1 MGEVAQLAVV
11 LVQAE
16 AAVGV
21 VDVGE
26 VVDAV
31 VVVEIRLS
39 TTSVLDILLSG

>member
-1 MGEVAQLAVV
+1 MVDAVGEVAQEE
-11 LVQAE
+11 E

-39 TTSVLDILLSG
+39 TASALDILLSG